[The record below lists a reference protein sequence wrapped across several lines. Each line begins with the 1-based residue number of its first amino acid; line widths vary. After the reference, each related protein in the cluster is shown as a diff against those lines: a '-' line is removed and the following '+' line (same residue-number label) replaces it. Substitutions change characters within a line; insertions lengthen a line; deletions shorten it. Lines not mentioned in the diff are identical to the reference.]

1 MKGNDFICDCVNL
14 MHHKCNNM
22 NLYHDEWYIDSPDWM
37 KNNKT
42 KINLINDDYN
52 CFQYAATFALN
63 YEEIGKI
70 YKENQ
75 NLCLW

>member
-1 MKGNDFICDCVNL
+1 
-14 MHHKCNNM
+14 
-22 NLYHDEWYIDSPDWM
+22 M

-75 NLCLW
+75 NLCL